1 MLDILACLC
10 ESDGMNTAT
19 NSIDTITTD
28 ERIADLQEQI
38 DDARERMADAAAR
51 ILTAASP
58 AEVAKFTARR
68 DYNYAEIGRFT
79 RCIERIGGTT
89 CA

>member
-1 MLDILACLC
+1 
-10 ESDGMNTAT
+10 MNTNDNDPIT
-19 NSIDTITTD
+19 ND

-38 DDARERMADAAAR
+38 DDARERMAEAEAR

-58 AEVAKFTARR
+58 AEVARFTAKR

-79 RCIERIGGTT
+79 RCIERISGEAAGVP
-89 CA
+89 

>member
-1 MLDILACLC
+1 
-10 ESDGMNTAT
+10 MNTNDNDPIT
-19 NSIDTITTD
+19 ND

-38 DDARERMADAAAR
+38 DDARERMADAEAR

-58 AEVAKFTARR
+58 AAVALFTAKR

-79 RCIERIGGTT
+79 RCIERIR
-89 CA
+89 A